1 MTKQI
6 IRAEN
11 TQNTYMIK
19 HGKETRNVGQKRR
32 KKHKKNTKTRH
43 EIPMIILFL
52 NTKKYTNN
60 KHNQLNVAV

>member
-1 MTKQI
+1 
-6 IRAEN
+6 
-11 TQNTYMIK
+11 MIK

-32 KKHKKNTKTRH
+32 KKHKKNTNTRH